1 MTIPVQGDPHPT
13 TAASAELLAESPPA
27 PRSCRPRPPAARS
40 ATGCATTPPRQAL
53 ALNALSLTAVFDGPG
68 VTHDDGCGVVAWGV
82 RADDVILV
90 LDTLDGAG
98 VRHWVG
104 GGWGVAALAGRQTR
118 EHRDLDLAVDAEDL
132 DRCWQVLGRL
142 GYAAETDWLPVRM
155 ELVAPGARWVD
166 VHPVH
171 FDEDDHDRQPDL
183 NGGHFDYPPAAFT
196 TGSIGGRL
204 VPCLSAQQQ
213 RRFRTGYEHRQQDI
227 HDLAELDALQSKQNP

>member
-1 MTIPVQGDPHPT
+1 M
-13 TAASAELLAESPPA
+13 TAAA
-27 PRSCRPRPPAARS
+27 P
-40 ATGCATTPPRQAL
+40 
-53 ALNALSLTAVFDGPG
+53 
-68 VTHDDGCGVVAWGV
+68 VAWSM
-82 RADDVILV
+82 RAEDVIMV
-90 LDTLDGAG
+90 LGMLDGAG

-132 DRCWQVLGRL
+132 ERCWQVLGQL

-155 ELVAPGARWVD
+155 ELRASGARWVD

-171 FDEDDHDRQPDL
+171 FDEDGHGRQPDL
-183 NGGHFDYPPAAFT
+183 DGGHFDYPPAAFT
-196 TGSIGGRL
+196 AGSIGGRL

-227 HDLAELDALQSKQNP
+227 HDLAELDALPGKQNR